1 MTWLSILKKNDK
13 EFEKTIVVEIEECI
27 PEHVDIDNNIRDVDE
42 EFENKYSIKIMD
54 LRFEFKEYINE
65 LALPFLD
72 GKDGE
77 NEFYDFIK
85 DNCSNYEKV
94 KKNVNMKNEEYINEI
109 QEQNDEIIYDKKFTN
124 FNCS

>member
-13 EFEKTIVVEIEECI
+13 EFEKSIVVKPEECL
-27 PEHVDIDNNIRDVDE
+27 PEHLELDKNIQDVDE
-42 EFENKYSIKIMD
+42 EFENKYSLKIMD

-72 GKDGE
+72 GKNGE